1 MHVDPTTEKRQSP
14 KHQRS
19 LTVNPRQT
27 PLRMLYAGTAFLIV
41 ILVMTNAAVI
51 LHLRASELLSQEDQ
65 LKDLSLIIAEQA
77 DRSFRSVD
85 LAISSVAE
93 QVAADNVR
101 DEASFEQKMA
111 RYDVHLFLK
120 GRITGVPQLD
130 AVTVIDRDGALINSS
145 RSWPPPDVH
154 IADRHFFKALK
165 ADPNLKN
172 YVTEPVQN
180 RATGTWTIYLAHGIT
195 GANGEFLGLILGAI
209 EMRYFEDFY
218 RAISRGESGA
228 ITLQRLDGVILA
240 RFPLTDAIGKVFA
253 DSRRILHG
261 GTSGTLQEPNFFDGQ
276 MDIKAAHLVANYP
289 VVAYAIKTEASA
301 MANWRNIAWLMS
313 LGALGCSV
321 AIAVAAFAFGRQWT
335 QKATLAASQA
345 DILRQEDRMTALTV
359 AVDVARTVALKM
371 TYSAE
376 HDFLTGLPNRILLS
390 DRINQAIALARR
402 HHKKVAVL
410 FLDLDGFKHINDSLG
425 HSTGDQ
431 LLQSI
436 ANHLV
441 ACVRTSDT
449 VSRQGGDEFVVL
461 LSELEQ
467 SEDAAIAARRIA
479 RAVAEVRSVD
489 EPDPRVEVAI
499 AAKRML
505 RAVAETHSIA
515 RHELQVTAS
524 IGVSVYP
531 DDGLDAETLIQ
542 NADTA
547 MYQAKENGP
556 QSYQFF
562 QPAMNVRAVERQFIE
577 ESLGHAIE
585 RREFVMYYQPVLDLR
600 TGTITGVEALIRWL
614 HPTRGLVLPAQF
626 IAVAED
632 CGLMLPI
639 GRWVLHQ
646 ACLQAQT
653 WVDAGLPKMTIA
665 VNVSARQFRDEDF
678 LTNLLATLDETG
690 LDPKY
695 LVLELTESVLMK
707 RAESTAGILQTL
719 RESGVKVAV
728 DDFGT
733 GYSSLSYLRKFPVD
747 ALKIDRSFIRQ
758 LSADGDDTT
767 IVTAV
772 IGMARGLNLRVVA
785 EGVETREEL
794 AFLAAHHCDDA
805 QGYYFSRPLL
815 PQQFAK
821 LLVTGLPKAAVNV
834 QRTFISG
841 RARHD
846 SLKLIA

>member
-1 MHVDPTTEKRQSP
+1 MQADPTTEKQQPP

-27 PLRMLYAGTAFLIV
+27 PLRMLYAGTTFLIL

-51 LHLRASELLSQEDQ
+51 LHLRESELLSQEGQ
-65 LKDLSLIIAEQA
+65 LKDLSLIMAEQA
-77 DRSFRSVD
+77 DRTFQAVD
-85 LAISSVAE
+85 LVISSVAE
-93 QVAADNVR
+93 KVSTDSVHGAIPFD
-101 DEASFEQKMA
+101 QKMSG
-111 RYDVHLFLK
+111 YDVHLFLQDK
-120 GRITGVPQLD
+120 ISGVPQLD
-130 AVTVIDRDGALINSS
+130 AVSVVSREGKLLNFSRPWPVPARDVTDRAY
-145 RSWPPPDVH
+145 
-154 IADRHFFKALK
+154 FKALK
-165 ADPNLKN
+165 ADPNLGN
-172 YVTEPVQN
+172 YISEPVQN
-180 RATGTWTIYLAHGIT
+180 RGSGTWTIFLARRVN
-195 GANGEFLGLILGAI
+195 GANGEFLGIILGAI

-218 RAISRGESGA
+218 RAISHGEGGA
-228 ITLQRLDGVILA
+228 ITLQRLDGVVLA
-240 RFPLTDAIGKVFA
+240 RFPKSDAIGKTFY
-253 DSRRILHG
+253 DSWHLLQG
-261 GTSGTLQEPNFFDGQ
+261 GVSGTLREPSFIDGR
-276 MDIKAAHLVANYP
+276 MRIKTAHLVSNYP
-289 VVAYAIKTEASA
+289 LVALATKTETSA
-301 MANWRNIAWLMS
+301 LAGWRRVAVLMA
-313 LGALGCSV
+313 LGALGCSLSIV
-321 AIAVAAFAFGRQWT
+321 VAAFAFGRQWT
-335 QKATLAASQA
+335 QRAVLAASRA
-345 DILRQEDRMTALTV
+345 ELLRQEDRATAMTVAMDVAQTV
-359 AVDVARTVALKM
+359 AVKM

-390 DRINQAIALARR
+390 DRISQAIALARR

-431 LLQSI
+431 LLQSV

-441 ACVRTSDT
+441 ACVRASDT

-479 RAVAEVRSVD
+479 RVVAEVHSVD
-489 EPDPRVEVAI
+489 QPDPRVEVAI
-499 AAKRML
+499 AAKKML

-577 ESLGHAIE
+577 ESLGQAME
-585 RREFVMYYQPVLDLR
+585 RREFVMHYQPVIDLR
-600 TGTITGVEALIRWL
+600 TGAITGAEALIRWR

-653 WVDAGLPKMTIA
+653 WVDAGLPKMTVA

-707 RAESTAGILQTL
+707 RAEATASILRVL
-719 RESGVKVAV
+719 RGVGAKVAI

-747 ALKIDRSFIRQ
+747 ILKIDQSFVRQ
-758 LSADGDDTT
+758 ISASDEDRA
-767 IVTAV
+767 IVAAV
-772 IGMARGLNLRVVA
+772 VNMAHSLKLRVIA
-785 EGVETREEL
+785 EGVESLCEL
-794 AFLAAHHCDDA
+794 EFLQAHQCDEV
-805 QGYYFSRPLL
+805 QGYYFGQPV
-815 PQQFAK
+815 PAEQFA
-821 LLVTGLPKAAVNV
+821 NV
-834 QRTFISG
+834 L
-841 RARHD
+841 RAGITKPHHVRPGPA
-846 SLKLIA
+846 SFEPQTA